1 MDENKEQIIVPGL
14 YLVSTPIGNMED
26 ITLRALNVLKKSD
39 VILCEDTRRSGKL
52 LSYFQIKRKL
62 LPYHKFIEKKV
73 SNNII
78 DLIKK
83 NKVISLI
90 SDAGT
95 PTISDPGIVLVNK
108 CIEEN
113 LSIYPIPGSSA
124 VTSAVSAS
132 GFSDQYLF
140 YGFLTKKK
148 NELKNILKN
157 LCNLNYSIVFFIP
170 ASKIN
175 FYLSQFKPY
184 FFDRKIVIAR
194 EMTKIHE
201 EFIRG
206 KVESINNLSETLK
219 GELTIV
225 LSEKIKEKNI
235 KKEINES
242 VKIDIKK
249 MLKKYSHKD
258 VVEFISKKENLPKK
272 MIYNFCL
279 KLRKWNEKKF
289 YNIIFFIFT

>member
-1 MDENKEQIIVPGL
+1 MDRNKEQIITPGL

-26 ITLRALNVLKKSD
+26 ITLRALNVLRKSD

-52 LSYFQIKRKL
+52 LSYFQIKSKL

-95 PTISDPGIVLVNK
+95 PTISDPGLILVNK
-108 CIEEN
+108 CIDEN
-113 LSIYPIPGSSA
+113 LSVYPIPGPSA
-124 VTSAVSAS
+124 VTSAISVS
-132 GFSDQYLF
+132 GFNDQYLF
-140 YGFLTKKK
+140 YGFLTKKE
-148 NELKNILKN
+148 NELGKTLKN
-157 LCNLNYSIVFFIP
+157 LCNLNYSIVFFVP

-175 FYLSQFKPY
+175 FYISKFKKY
-184 FFDRKIVIAR
+184 FLDRKILIAK

-201 EFIRG
+201 DFIRG
-206 KVESINNLSETLK
+206 KISSIKNLSENLK
-219 GELTIV
+219 GELTVV
-225 LSEKIKEKNI
+225 LSEKSKEKNFQQKI
-235 KKEINES
+235 SES
-242 VKIDIKK
+242 VKIEIKR

-258 VVEFISKKENLPKK
+258 VVEFVSKKEDLPKK
-272 MIYNFCL
+272 IVYDFCL
-279 KLRKWNEKKF
+279 KLKK
-289 YNIIFFIFT
+289 